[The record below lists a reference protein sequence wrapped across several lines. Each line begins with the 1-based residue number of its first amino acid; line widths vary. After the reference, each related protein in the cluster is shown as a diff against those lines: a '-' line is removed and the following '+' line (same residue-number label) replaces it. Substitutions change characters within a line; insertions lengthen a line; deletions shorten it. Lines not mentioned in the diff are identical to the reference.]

1 MQVISILDYEGWGF
15 LCLLGAILAY
25 RMLTGQINL
34 GGLFLRKGGGNSNSV
49 SPERIQL
56 LLATLAMSAN
66 YVTSVV
72 NTANGRMPDVSPE
85 WLYLMGG
92 SSGIYVVGKALTMLR
107 SKATDLERT
116 R

>member
-1 MQVISILDYEGWGF
+1 MQVTSILGFEGWGF

-34 GGLFLRKGGGNSNSV
+34 GGLFSRKGSSNSNSV

-66 YVTSVV
+66 YVSSVV
-72 NTANGRMPDVSPE
+72 HTTSGRMPDVTPE

-92 SSGIYVVGKALTMLR
+92 SSGIYVAGKALTMLR
-107 SKATDLERT
+107 SKPTGLERT

>member
-1 MQVISILDYEGWGF
+1 MQVTSVLDFEGWGF
-15 LCLLGAILAY
+15 LCLLGVILAY
-25 RMLTGQINL
+25 RMLTRQINL
-34 GGLFLRKGGGNSNSV
+34 GGLFSRKGSSNSSAV

-72 NTANGRMPDVSPE
+72 HTTSGRMPDVKPD